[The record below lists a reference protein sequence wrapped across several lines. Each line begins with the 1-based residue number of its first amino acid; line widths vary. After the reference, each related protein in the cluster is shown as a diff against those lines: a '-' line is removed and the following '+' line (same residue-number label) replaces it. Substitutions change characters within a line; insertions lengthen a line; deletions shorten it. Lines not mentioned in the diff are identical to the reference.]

1 MSPDDDD
8 IPQLDLD
15 DVLMRVG
22 EWVDFTHSIALR
34 WPMDLNAREA
44 HKKIDLAYDLLAEA
58 KTEMEIALETEQ
70 ER

>member
-22 EWVDFTHSIALR
+22 EWVDFTHAIVLKRERDSQ
-34 WPMDLNAREA
+34 ARVA
-44 HKKIDLAYDLLAEA
+44 HKCLDAAYDLIVSARTQIENSLEA
-58 KTEMEIALETEQ
+58 Q
-70 ER
+70 Q